1 MHLPNAKMQMSW
13 LRPSPRPYF
22 LVLVMELV
30 STQTQ
35 CSFGL
40 GLDFDSNEYNTV
52 FSFLMLVPCCFSN
65 AALQNVQNQAEGYSG
80 EFEDHIGQQ
89 Q

>member
-1 MHLPNAKMQMSW
+1 MQKCQY
-13 LRPSPRPYF
+13 LGFRQSPRSYF
-22 LVLVMELV
+22 LVLVMELAL
-30 STQTQ
+30 TQTQ

-40 GLDFDSNEYNTV
+40 GLDLDSNEYTTV

-80 EFEDHIGQQ
+80 EYEDHIGQQ
-89 Q
+89 H